1 MDKYKSVE
9 ILKKMREEAF
19 ERGVDC
25 DEVCINCK
33 KFVLNENKDS
43 NTIGWFPCGS
53 KRVKCLPLC

>member
-9 ILKKMREEAF
+9 ILKKMREDGF
-19 ERGVDC
+19 VRGRDC
-25 DEVCINCK
+25 DEDCINCK
-33 KFVLNENKDS
+33 KVVLNENKDS